1 MEQNTLVTEDIINSF
16 FQCLAAQDANGIADH
31 FAQQIDWLVPGNTA
45 LPWVGHRSHRNQVA
59 EYFRTMWSHF
69 VPGKSTANVEKLIIS
84 GNDAIMFG
92 TFTHTAAST
101 GRSWNTPVAMHLE
114 VADGK
119 IVKLYLYEDTWAVSK
134 AFYD

>member
-1 MEQNTLVTEDIINSF
+1 
-16 FQCLAAQDANGIADH
+16 
-31 FAQQIDWLVPGNTA
+31 
-45 LPWVGHRSHRNQVA
+45 
-59 EYFRTMWSHF
+59 
-69 VPGKSTANVEKLIIS
+69 
-84 GNDAIMFG
+84 MFG